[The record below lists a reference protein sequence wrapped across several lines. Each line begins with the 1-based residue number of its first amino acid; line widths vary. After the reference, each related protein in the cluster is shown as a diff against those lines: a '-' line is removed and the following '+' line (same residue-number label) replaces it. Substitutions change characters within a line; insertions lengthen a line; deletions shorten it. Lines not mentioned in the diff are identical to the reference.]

1 MRMLKIWL
9 NLSIIFM
16 IYLSILSVYIGNSN
30 HLYIYIGL
38 GGLLTYILYLEETV
52 SHRQN
57 H

>member
-1 MRMLKIWL
+1 
-9 NLSIIFM
+9 M